1 MVGVLKN
8 RFAGMFVN
16 RSEVMHFVS
25 HHEAGHA
32 VASILAFRALG
43 RSYPAFDRV
52 FVRPDFSSPY
62 IDRKGRSID
71 CAGLCE
77 GPNLYTPKIGLLVF
91 NMEPALQAEILQ
103 TMEWSMVISFAG
115 PFAEAIA
122 KGLRSRRDKRWTALF
137 SSGAEEDYRQAEAVL
152 ADYKQASKRRYGLR
166 HFEELAWDL
175 ALKQQSAI
183 AALASSLLSQL
194 SLEYDQ
200 AHGIVS
206 ALLKRS

>member
-1 MVGVLKN
+1 MSVK
-8 RFAGMFVN
+8 
-16 RSEVMHFVS
+16 RSEFMRFVS

-32 VASILAFRALG
+32 VAYILAFRALE
-43 RSYPAFDRV
+43 RSYPAFDRI

-62 IDRKGRSID
+62 VDRKGRSID

-77 GPNLYTPKIGLLVF
+77 GPNLYTPKIGLIPFHMV
-91 NMEPALQAEILQ
+91 PAPRPTWHAEILQ
-103 TMEWSMVISFAG
+103 TMEWSMIISFAG

-122 KGLRSRRDKRWTALF
+122 KGLRSRRDKRWNALF

-166 HFEELAWDL
+166 HFEDLAWDL

-183 AALASSLLSQL
+183 AALASSLFSQL

-200 AHGIVS
+200 AHEIVS
-206 ALLKRS
+206 ALLKP